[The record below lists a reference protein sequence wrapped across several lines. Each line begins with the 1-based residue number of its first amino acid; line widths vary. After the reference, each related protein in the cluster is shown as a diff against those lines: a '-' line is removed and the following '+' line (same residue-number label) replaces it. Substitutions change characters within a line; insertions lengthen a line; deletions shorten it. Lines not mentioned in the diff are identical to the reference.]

1 MVEAEAAKD
10 SSRNEA
16 AEAGS
21 MALASLLMLGYA
33 QSPALQPSPGTR
45 LMAEV
50 SFAGTP
56 SHVPEEQTNPQYQ

>member
-1 MVEAEAAKD
+1 MAEAEAAKD

-33 QSPALQPSPGTR
+33 QSPALQLSCGSP
-45 LMAEV
+45 LIAEV
-50 SFAGTP
+50 CR
-56 SHVPEEQTNPQYQ
+56 VPHPLFLRNR